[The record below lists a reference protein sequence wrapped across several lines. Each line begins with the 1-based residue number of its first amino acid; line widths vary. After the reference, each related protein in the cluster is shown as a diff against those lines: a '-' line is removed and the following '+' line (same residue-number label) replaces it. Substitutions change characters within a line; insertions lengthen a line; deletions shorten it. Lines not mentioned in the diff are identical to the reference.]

1 MVGEEACDEEFEP
14 EAATTRFYDM
24 FEAADMNATDGSCP
38 EGYTS
43 LNAQPGGAECL
54 KLIPGMEK
62 YASRFEFRRCALPS
76 CLPLP
81 VILPLPC
88 SESQSLSCGILR
100 DQQWTKLLVESVG
113 GCYDDPGFP
122 FFVDFRMAI
131 HWMLSLS
138 KLQRVRLDAWHQ
150 VHVTVHG
157 CDAAWRA

>member
-24 FEAADMNATDGSCP
+24 FEAADMNTTDGSCP

-62 YASRFEFRRCALPS
+62 YASRFEFRRCSLPS

-81 VILPLPC
+81 VIVSLLCSDSSPLSRSIPRKNV
-88 SESQSLSCGILR
+88 EKVACGECWGLR
-100 DQQWTKLLVESVG
+100 CPRLV
-113 GCYDDPGFP
+113 
-122 FFVDFRMAI
+122 
-131 HWMLSLS
+131 
-138 KLQRVRLDAWHQ
+138 
-150 VHVTVHG
+150 
-157 CDAAWRA
+157 